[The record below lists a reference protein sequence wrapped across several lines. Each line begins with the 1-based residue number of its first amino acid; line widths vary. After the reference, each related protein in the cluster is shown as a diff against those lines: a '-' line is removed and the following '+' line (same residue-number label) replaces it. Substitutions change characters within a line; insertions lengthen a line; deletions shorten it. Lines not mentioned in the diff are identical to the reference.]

1 MRVTARSITRASSA
15 PYSGARSSR
24 KRRFAL
30 SGENQVGLRLSSSG
44 GPRRK
49 HFTEMSGDGK
59 LGGGSAPHVAALTL
73 NVPGKGN
80 FLHPAVHSGF
90 FESLEGSS
98 LSVSQARLGASL
110 GKNPTLLAGL
120 NQQEFDA
127 CAADRG
133 STPRPPARIAVV
145 CAVAPAAG
153 ISRTVEILLTSA
165 RAGTSFRDPLGQ
177 HS

>member
-30 SGENQVGLRLSSSG
+30 SAENQVGLRLSSCG
-44 GPRRK
+44 RAQPQD
-49 HFTEMSGDGK
+49 FTEMSGDCK

-73 NVPGKGN
+73 NVPGKGS
-80 FLHPAVHSGF
+80 FLHPAVNSGF
-90 FESLEGSS
+90 FESLEGCS
-98 LSVSQARLGASL
+98 LSVGQARARRFPW
-110 GKNPTLLAGL
+110 GKSNAPCGSEPTGIRCLRCGS
-120 NQQEFDA
+120 
-127 CAADRG
+127 G

-145 CAVAPAAG
+145 CGVAPAAG

-165 RAGTSFRDPLGQ
+165 RAGTSFRDPLG
-177 HS
+177 